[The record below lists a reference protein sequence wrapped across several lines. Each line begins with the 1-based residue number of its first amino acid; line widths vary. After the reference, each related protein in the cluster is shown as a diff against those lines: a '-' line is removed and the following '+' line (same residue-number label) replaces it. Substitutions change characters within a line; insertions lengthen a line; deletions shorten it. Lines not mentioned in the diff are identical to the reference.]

1 MIRMISGSTRIGKRI
16 YTPVDGCFEA
26 APEVEERLVAQK
38 VAVFVPEERAE
49 DVATPPAGS
58 DENQAGDDTTA
69 LDNAAENEE
78 TGHLAPEQ
86 LKTMTNDKLRE
97 LAKDMGI
104 DTAKL
109 KTKAQLI
116 AAIAEVPLEDAIS
129 EDDDARS
136 GEVPPA
142 LEPEA
147 PVV

>member
-26 APEVEERLVAQK
+26 TPEVEERLVAQK
-38 VAVFVPEERAE
+38 VAVFVPEEHAE

-58 DENQAGDDTTA
+58 DENQACGDTA
-69 LDNAAENEE
+69 ALNDAAEGEE
-78 TGHLAPEQ
+78 TGHLDPEQ
-86 LKTMTNDKLRE
+86 LKTMTNGKLCE
-97 LAKDMGI
+97 LAQDMGI

>member
-26 APEVEERLVAQK
+26 TPEVEERLVAQK
-38 VAVFVPEERAE
+38 VAVFVPEEHAE

-58 DENQAGDDTTA
+58 DENQACGDTA
-69 LDNAAENEE
+69 ALNDAAEGEE
-78 TGHLAPEQ
+78 TGHLDPEQ

-97 LAKDMGI
+97 LAQDMGI